1 MEEFKRFKM
10 KKESSLVSVAD
21 KLDGVQGNPGMN
33 ISCCSAFNAQLRVWS
48 DGIDTEWKT
57 NAVNAQNMKKKVFF
71 LPVIRTGYGEQYLF
85 CYYDIDTVKLS
96 FWTK

>member
-33 ISCCSAFNAQLRVWS
+33 ISCCSAFNAQLRV
-48 DGIDTEWKT
+48 
-57 NAVNAQNMKKKVFF
+57 
-71 LPVIRTGYGEQYLF
+71 
-85 CYYDIDTVKLS
+85 
-96 FWTK
+96 